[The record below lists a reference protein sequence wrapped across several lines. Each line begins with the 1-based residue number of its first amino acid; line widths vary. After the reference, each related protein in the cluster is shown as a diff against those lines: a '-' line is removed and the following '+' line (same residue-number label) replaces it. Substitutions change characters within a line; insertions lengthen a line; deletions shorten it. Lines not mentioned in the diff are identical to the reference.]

1 MISTDADFGS
11 FGLRK
16 VKRVLA
22 IAASEPWA
30 AVERHERQ
38 ATIAGRLG

>member
-1 MISTDADFGS
+1 MIEVGTDFGS
-11 FGLRK
+11 VGLRK
-16 VKRVLA
+16 VSRVFA
-22 IAASEPWA
+22 MVASEPWA